1 MERNAIH
8 VSDFFNLPGDQ
19 VVEIGRQVSETLPA
33 RTFVMQPV
41 LLSAL
46 RQIFVK
52 LCVAVILAGTVALA
66 SNSSLALGLR
76 YFAAVSLLISL
87 ALAGMAIFQRN
98 AAQGPLSNW
107 NEATIFSAIAAIAH
121 FFAQR
126 NS

>member
-1 MERNAIH
+1 M
-8 VSDFFNLPGDQ
+8 
-19 VVEIGRQVSETLPA
+19 
-33 RTFVMQPV
+33 MQPV
-41 LLSAL
+41 WLSAL

-52 LCVAVILAGTVALA
+52 LCVALALAGTVALA

-76 YFAAVSLLISL
+76 YLAAVSLLISL
-87 ALAGMAIFQRN
+87 ALAGTAIFQRN

-107 NEATIFSAIAAIAH
+107 DEAIIFSMIAAIAH

>member
-1 MERNAIH
+1 
-8 VSDFFNLPGDQ
+8 
-19 VVEIGRQVSETLPA
+19 
-33 RTFVMQPV
+33 MQPV

-52 LCVAVILAGTVALA
+52 LCVAVIFAGTVASA

-107 NEATIFSAIAAIAH
+107 NEATIFFGNSGYRSLIRAAEFLTHLVIRCT
-121 FFAQR
+121 FASR
-126 NS
+126 LLKM